1 MKIQA
6 STDYAIRIMLYLHQ
20 HKGELHTAMTIA
32 EAIGI
37 TYPNFIRIADKLRK
51 GGLVRTIQ
59 GRSGGQ
65 VLGKDAH
72 EVRVYDVFFAIEGDL
87 QINRCLEDDQFCS
100 RGNPENCEVHTFLS
114 TLQGKMIEEM
124 SEQTIADFADEC
136 A

>member
-1 MKIQA
+1 MA
-6 STDYAIRIMLYLHQ
+6 
-20 HKGELHTAMTIA
+20 IA

-72 EVRVYDVFFAIEGDL
+72 EIRVYDVFFAIEGDL
-87 QINRCLEDDQFCS
+87 QINRCLEDDGFCS
-100 RGNPENCEVHTFLS
+100 RGNPEDCEVHTFLS

-124 SEQTIADFADEC
+124 SDQTIADLADEC